1 MTIFFSRK
9 QGGKIL
15 VYFYIDT
22 KPEYGKES
30 PIYEQYLEKCN
41 ISVEITVTIYCGIS
55 RLTKLMELMVNYI

>member
-1 MTIFFSRK
+1 M
-9 QGGKIL
+9 
-15 VYFYIDT
+15 YFYIDT